1 MKANRYLFA
10 MALVLTGTVAMAQE
24 NAGGPENDPEHGVA
38 RISVLAGDVSIQ
50 RGDSGEQSAAAVNA
64 PLVTGDVVTTAPGA
78 HAEIQFDSANMVR
91 LAPDSEVRLSEVA
104 RGRYQLQVAR
114 GTVMFSV
121 VRDSQAQVE
130 VSTPA
135 VSMRPVGRGAYR
147 VTVRDDGVAEITTR
161 AGEAEIYTPRG
172 VEKVPSGR
180 TMMVRGTPSDPEFQ
194 IVAANGPDE
203 FDRWNEDRDRILSR
217 ARSPQYVSRDIY
229 GAEDL
234 DSYGRW
240 VDVAPYGRVWSPAN
254 AGPDW
259 APYREGRWVWED
271 WYGWTWVSDDPWGW
285 APYHYGR
292 WFYGAPYGWCWYPG
306 PVYGRHYWS
315 PALVAFFG
323 FGGFHVGIG
332 FGGAGFGWVPLA
344 PYEPFYPWWGRGFYG
359 GYHNRNVMVNNIHIV
374 NNVNITNVYRNARVG
389 NGASVVNAGSFGNG
403 RVGNIGRISGDQLRQ
418 ASLVR
423 GQVPIAPSAA
433 SLRVSDRATA
443 ALPRANV
450 SAGRFFSHMQPA
462 PVNRVPFA
470 QQQQSLAQIS
480 RQGSAG
486 VPSGAASNAA
496 GARSMW
502 QSQAGAP
509 RGATQN
515 AHPAVRPGA
524 SANTQTGAQGGWRR
538 VGEPGRQ
545 APSMSAP
552 AAHNVP
558 PPQGSR
564 PVDTMRPSEVSPRGA
579 SPGASGASGGW
590 RRFGD
595 APQAGAPSLAQRNVQ
610 PGNQPQ
616 AGPRGGNGPA
626 SSWQRFGEP
635 AAPRG
640 NSGWRGNADRP
651 ADRPAT
657 AQPRGNGYQSSPAD
671 GWRRFQPG
679 SDRPGSSYS
688 PRSAP
693 RYESSPRYESPSYQR
708 PGYQSSP
715 SYSRPERLQIAPPI
729 VRERSMPRSEPR
741 YGGGG
746 YGGGGYG
753 GGHSAPRTEPAPRPS
768 GGGGGGYY
776 GGGGGGGN
784 SHPSGGGGGHANGGG
799 GGHSGRNR

>member
-1 MKANRYLFA
+1 MKANRYLLA
-10 MALVLTGTVAMAQE
+10 MALVLTGTVAVARAQE
-24 NAGGPENDPEHGVA
+24 NGGPENDPEHSVA

-64 PLVTGDVVTTAPGA
+64 PLVTGDVVTTGPGA
-78 HAEIQFDSANMVR
+78 HAEIQFDSANVVR
-91 LAPDSEVRLSEVA
+91 LASDSEVRLNEVA
-104 RGRYQLQVAR
+104 AARYQLQVAR

-121 VRDSQAQVE
+121 VRDSRAQVE

-135 VSMRPVGRGAYR
+135 VSMRPVQRGAYR
-147 VTVRDDGVAEITTR
+147 VTVRDDGLAEITTR

-180 TMMVRGTPSDPEFQ
+180 TMIVRGTASDPEFQ

-203 FDRWNEDRDRILSR
+203 FDRWNEDRDRSLSR
-217 ARSPQYVSRDIY
+217 SRSAQYVSPDIY
-229 GAEDL
+229 GTEDL
-234 DSYGRW
+234 DANGRW

-254 AGPDW
+254 VGPDW

-271 WYGWTWVSDDPWGW
+271 WYGWTWVSADPWGW

-292 WFYGAPYGWCWYPG
+292 WFNSGPYGWCWYPG
-306 PVYGRHYWS
+306 PVYARHYWS

-359 GYHNRNVMVNNIHIV
+359 GYRNHNVMVNNIHIV
-374 NNVNITNVYRNARVG
+374 NNVNITNVYRNARIG
-389 NGASVVNAGSFGNG
+389 NGASVVNSGSFGSG
-403 RVGNIGRISGDQLRQ
+403 RVGNISRISGAQLSQ

-423 GQVPIAPSAA
+423 GQVPIAPTAA
-433 SLRVSDRATA
+433 SLRFSDRATA
-443 ALPRANV
+443 AIPRVNATN
-450 SAGRFFSHMQPA
+450 GRFFSHAQPVA
-462 PVNRVPFA
+462 VNRVPFA

-486 VPSGAASNAA
+486 APSAAAPNSG

-502 QSQAGAP
+502 QSQAAAP
-509 RGATQN
+509 RGAAQPMQ
-515 AHPAVRPGA
+515 PAARTGA
-524 SANTQTGAQGGWRR
+524 SVSPQASTQGGWRR
-538 VGEPGRQ
+538 VGEPAR
-545 APSMSAP
+545 PTSSMNTPANAP
-552 AAHNVP
+552 AARNVP
-558 PPQGSR
+558 PPQNSR
-564 PVDTMRPSEVSPRGA
+564 PPVDAMRPSGA
-579 SPGASGASGGW
+579 TSNSATSSGGW

-595 APQAGAPSLAQRNVQ
+595 APRAGGPSFSQRNAQ

-616 AGPRGGNGPA
+616 AAPHGGNGPA

-640 NSGWRGNADRP
+640 YSTAQNSGRGWGST

-657 AQPRGNGYQSSPAD
+657 AQPRGNGYQNSPSES
-671 GWRRFQPG
+671 WHRFQPG
-679 SDRPGSSYS
+679 ADRPSSSYS
-688 PRSAP
+688 PPSMP
-693 RYESSPRYESPSYQR
+693 RYESSPRYQS
-708 PGYQSSP
+708 PGYQSGP

-746 YGGGGYG
+746 AYGGGGYS
-753 GGHSAPRTEPAPRPS
+753 GGHSAPRAEPAPRSS
-768 GGGGGGYY
+768 GGGGGNYH
-776 GGGGGGGN
+776 GGGGGG
-784 SHPSGGGGGHANGGG
+784 SHPSGGGGGGHASGGSS
-799 GGHSGRNR
+799 GHSGRNR

>member
-1 MKANRYLFA
+1 MNANRYLVA
-10 MALVLTGTVAMAQE
+10 VALVLTGTVAIARAQE
-24 NAGGPENDPEHGVA
+24 NAAGPENDPEHGVA
-38 RISVLAGDVSIQ
+38 RISLLAGDVSIQ

-64 PLVTGDVVTTAPGA
+64 PLVTGDVVTTGPGA

-91 LAPDSEVRLSEVA
+91 LASDSEVRLSQVA
-104 RGRYQLQVAR
+104 AARYQLQVAR
-114 GTVMFSV
+114 GTAMFSV
-121 VRDSQAQVE
+121 VRDSNAQVE

-135 VSMRPVGRGAYR
+135 VSMRPVRRGAYR
-147 VTVRDDGVAEITTR
+147 ITVRDDGMVEITTR

-172 VEKVPSGR
+172 VEKVPSGK
-180 TMMVRGTPSDPEFQ
+180 TMLVRGTASDPEFQ

-203 FDRWNEDRDRILSR
+203 FDRWNEDRDRSFSR
-217 ARSPQYVSRDIY
+217 SRSAQYVSPDIY
-229 GAEDL
+229 GTEDL
-234 DSYGRW
+234 DANGRW

-254 AGPDW
+254 VGPDW

-292 WFYGAPYGWCWYPG
+292 WFNSGPYGWCWSPG
-306 PVYGRHYWS
+306 PIYGRHYWS

-323 FGGFHVGIG
+323 FG
-332 FGGAGFGWVPLA
+332 A

-359 GYHNRNVMVNNIHIV
+359 GYRNHNVMVNNIHIV

-389 NGASVVNAGSFGNG
+389 NGASVVNSGSFGSG
-403 RVGNIGRISGDQLRQ
+403 RMGNISRMSGAQLSQ

-423 GQVPIAPSAA
+423 GQVPIAPTAA

-443 ALPRANV
+443 AIPRTNPAN
-450 SAGRFFSHMQPA
+450 GRFFSHTQAA

-486 VPSGAASNAA
+486 APSAAASNST

-509 RGATQN
+509 RAAQASQPAARAGA
-515 AHPAVRPGA
+515 AVSPQAG
-524 SANTQTGAQGGWRR
+524 TQGGWRR
-538 VGEPGRQ
+538 VGEPARQ
-545 APSMSAP
+545 TPSMNAPANAP
-552 AAHNVP
+552 AARNVP
-558 PPQGSR
+558 PQSSR
-564 PVDTMRPSEVSPRGA
+564 PPMDSMRPSGVAP
-579 SPGASGASGGW
+579 SGAASNGATSSGGW

-595 APQAGAPSLAQRNVQ
+595 APQAGASGLSQRNVQ

-616 AGPRGGNGPA
+616 AAPRGSNGAA

-640 NSGWRGNADRP
+640 NSAPQNSGRGWGGPADRP
-651 ADRPAT
+651 ADRPAA
-657 AQPRGNGYQSSPAD
+657 AQPRGNSYQSSPSD
-671 GWRRFQPG
+671 SWHRFQPG
-679 SDRPGSSYS
+679 ADRPSSSYS
-688 PRSAP
+688 PQSAP
-693 RYESSPRYESPSYQR
+693 RYESSPRYQSPSYQ
-708 PGYQSSP
+708 QSSP

-729 VRERSMPRSEPR
+729 VRERSAPRSEQR
-741 YGGGG
+741 YSGGG
-746 YGGGGYG
+746 YSGGSNSGGGR
-753 GGHSAPRTEPAPRPS
+753 SAPRAEPAPRPS
-768 GGGGGGYY
+768 GGGGGG
-776 GGGGGGGN
+776 
-784 SHPSGGGGGHANGGG
+784 SHPSGGGGGGHASGGSS
-799 GGHSGRNR
+799 GHSGRNR